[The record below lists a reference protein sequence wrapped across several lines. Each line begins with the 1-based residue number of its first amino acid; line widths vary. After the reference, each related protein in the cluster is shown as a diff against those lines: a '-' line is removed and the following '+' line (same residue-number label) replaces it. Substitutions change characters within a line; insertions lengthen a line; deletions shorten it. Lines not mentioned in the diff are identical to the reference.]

1 MENMQ
6 KLTKV
11 VSEQKHYTVEVT
23 GTQVVEAQKSNKHFE
38 ELLKLVGDDMKLTK
52 SIPNK
57 IEYIIE

>member
-23 GTQVVEAQKSNKHFE
+23 GAQVVEAQKSNKHFE